1 MHFSSCIYF
10 LVLIHVFALM
20 VQGQVQAAS
29 KRFAILQPVAYSPYV
44 AGQIVPVTY
53 TIPDDAALPSI
64 LGLAVF
70 FTSRDTSVPFFHAT
84 ISNNAD
90 LTQGFSFRRTANTE
104 VYYEHQLNYNIPK
117 ETPAG
122 NYQIV
127 FMDTIGGSGN
137 TTVPIIV
144 RPYSTSSGSSSTAT
158 NKPAQVSNI
167 FLQDNSA
174 SSFSKVPLFVIW
186 ASFAFIFGFFHH
198 ITLH

>member
-1 MHFSSCIYF
+1 MYFPLCVYF
-10 LVLIHVFALM
+10 LVLVQVFALM
-20 VQGQVQAAS
+20 TQGQIQAAS
-29 KRFAILQPVAYSPYV
+29 KRFTISQPVEYSPYV

-53 TIPDDAALPSI
+53 TISDDANLPSI
-64 LGLAVF
+64 LGLAVV
-70 FTSRDTSVPFFHAT
+70 FTSRDASVPFFHAT

-90 LTQGFSFRRTANTE
+90 LSQGFSFRRTANTQ

-144 RPYSTSSGSSSTAT
+144 RPYSTSTVSSSTAT

-174 SSFSKVPLFVIW
+174 SSFSEPSLFVVW
-186 ASFAFIFGFFHH
+186 ASFAFIFGFFT
-198 ITLH
+198 TLL